1 MALFKLFYFLKG
13 NLKVGKSGKNHRQN
27 KRNGSNNKRA
37 FIDSRDDR
45 KSNDKNR
52 KENNGRSEGYYDLF
66 AA

>member
-1 MALFKLFYFLKG
+1 
-13 NLKVGKSGKNHRQN
+13 VGKSGKNHRQN